1 MYDII
6 ILIAVFVIS
15 FIIGR
20 QLGFL
25 LQHTFK
31 IGKYK
36 IKKGGFKN
44 EQKKEQL

>member
-6 ILIAVFVIS
+6 ILIAVFIVS
-15 FIIGR
+15 FVIGR

-25 LQHTFK
+25 LQYIFK

-36 IKKGGFKN
+36 TKKGGFKN
-44 EQKKEQL
+44 E

>member
-1 MYDII
+1 MYIII
-6 ILIAVFVIS
+6 ILIAVFIIS

-25 LQHTFK
+25 LQYIFK

-36 IKKGGFKN
+36 KEKKDR
-44 EQKKEQL
+44 